1 MVPLSMHDLKGGF
14 FLLASFVMLAL
25 ICAIAALGT
34 VMRPQRW
41 CERQTRLSIG
51 DRSFANETITDRLL
65 STRIRISAPAEPT
78 SDNPSF

>member
-14 FLLASFVMLAL
+14 FLFASFVMLAL

-41 CERQTRLSIG
+41 CERTTRL
-51 DRSFANETITDRLL
+51 
-65 STRIRISAPAEPT
+65 PV
-78 SDNPSF
+78 